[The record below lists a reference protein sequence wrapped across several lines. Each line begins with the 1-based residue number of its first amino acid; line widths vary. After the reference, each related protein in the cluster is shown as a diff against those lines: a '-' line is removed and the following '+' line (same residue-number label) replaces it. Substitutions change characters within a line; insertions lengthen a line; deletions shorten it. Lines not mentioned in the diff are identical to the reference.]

1 MQSFGKHMQ
10 NLAQDQ
16 ALHEEMLAKI
26 SNITD
31 DQAEGDT
38 FNLTAEDIKDLTRQ
52 GIVVVPKTTA
62 IGPTKAISLADAR
75 NPAFWLAATKQALE
89 AEGKSQPVK
98 RNKILTRE
106 DFPSRQAWRNYQRQK
121 AKGY

>member
-1 MQSFGKHMQ
+1 MQSYDGHMR
-10 NLAQDQ
+10 D
-16 ALHEEMLAKI
+16 LAKAELTQLKDMQI
-26 SNITD
+26 SEELLD

-52 GIVVVPKTTA
+52 GIVVVPKTTS
-62 IGPTKAISLADAR
+62 IGPTKVISLADAR

>member
-1 MQSFGKHMQ
+1 MQSQKYDMRD
-10 NLAQDQ
+10 LAGEIKER
-16 ALHEEMLAKI
+16 EELIK
-26 SNITD
+26 SRLSDPLKTD
-31 DQAEGDT
+31 N
-38 FNLTAEDIKDLTRQ
+38 FNLTADDIEDLTRQ

-62 IGPTKAISLADAR
+62 IGPTKVISLADAR